1 MTQEKRKA
9 EQELASFK
17 KDLEELEGSMKKVD
31 AEKTNKDHTIRNLND
46 QIAQQD
52 ETINKLNR
60 EKKRLQV
67 GTGHG
72 ETGRERIYYELE
84 SGMGNG
90 SGRPVNMQRGLKG
103 QRSATEAL
111 ENGTKRS
118 MSRK

>member
-17 KDLEELEGSMKKVD
+17 KDLEDLEGSMKKVD
-31 AEKTNKDHTIRNLND
+31 ADKTNKDHTIRNLND

-67 GTGHG
+67 GIGDGENGSEGLCYGLERRAGNG
-72 ETGRERIYYELE
+72 ETGA
-84 SGMGNG
+84 GDG
-90 SGRPVNMQRGLKG
+90 
-103 QRSATEAL
+103 
-111 ENGTKRS
+111 
-118 MSRK
+118 